1 MAGTKTTLYD
11 LNEYLF
17 STLDTLTNPDL
28 SDEQLKKEVGRARA
42 VSSIAGAIIANGK
55 LVLDAAKAQSEYAS
69 RGTEG
74 IARATVPL
82 LGDGN
87 GGGDDNA

>member
-1 MAGTKTTLYD
+1 MFITTLYD

-28 SDEQLKKEVGRARA
+28 SDEQLKKEVGRAKA

-55 LVLDAAKAQSEYAS
+55 LVLEAAKAQSEYSGSGSA
-69 RGTEG
+69 G
-74 IARATVPL
+74 IARATTPL
-82 LGDGN
+82 LGSGDGN
-87 GGGDDNA
+87 V